1 MKKYGKKSVLAEP
14 SLARIFIFT
23 KNNVIIKLQI
33 KTNKIKNNKNMFTKH
48 YKIIITLAILFL
60 TIVSVKLANDD
71 SLTFDEVAHIP
82 AGYSYVSEFDYR
94 LNPEHPPLVKVL
106 SGIPLLFLNLN
117 FETSQNLWNETNQW
131 GEYKQWQA
139 GHHLLH
145 EVGNN
150 VDQITF
156 FARLPIILISIGLA
170 LLLFQWGK
178 KIGGTATGIFAL
190 LLCVFDPN
198 ILGHNHLVTT
208 DIGIAAA
215 MVFAFYFFLSFV
227 RHPSWKNAF
236 LTGLTLGIAQITK
249 FSAILLVI
257 FFVLLLITF
266 IIFKLFEIENHKFRF
281 ILNYF
286 KKSILIGFT
295 IFFVIWLTYIPFT
308 YNMPTEVLSTLT
320 PAKINP
326 DDGIIDQQA
335 FNFIILTNKN
345 SLTRSLGT
353 YVYGVMYVKNRV
365 AGGNGAYFMGQV
377 ANQSFPTYFPVAFI
391 TKQTL
396 FHLFFYVFAIS
407 TFLIL
412 IYQDILKLFSQKITK
427 SLSGGRKYIL
437 HNFTEISL
445 ILFIIFYLYISITGN
460 LNIGFRHLFPIMP
473 LIYLI
478 TARVCVNI
486 YSKLINGKGIIAIR
500 YVFIA
505 MISLMITEVIWAYP
519 YYISYFN
526 QTVGGPKNGY
536 KIMTDSNAD
545 WGQDLK
551 RLEKYLNEHP
561 EIDKI
566 HVHYFGGDR
575 PSNRLGEDRFIEWW
589 DSKRPIE
596 KGYYAIS
603 VNHLQGSIYNSELS
617 DDNSYRWTLK
627 YKPIAQVGTSFLI
640 YKVE

>member
-1 MKKYGKKSVLAEP
+1 
-14 SLARIFIFT
+14 
-23 KNNVIIKLQI
+23 
-33 KTNKIKNNKNMFTKH
+33 MFTKH
-48 YKIIITLAILFL
+48 YKIIVTLAISFL
-60 TIVSVKLANDD
+60 LIVSVKLANDD
-71 SLTFDEVAHIP
+71 SLTFDEVAHIL

-106 SGIPLLFLNLN
+106 SGIPLLFLHLN
-117 FETSQNLWNETNQW
+117 FETTQELWNEVNQW

-145 EVGNN
+145 EAGNN
-150 VDQITF
+150 VDQIAL
-156 FARLPIILISIGLA
+156 FARLPIILISVGLA
-170 LLLFQWGK
+170 LLLFWWGK
-178 KIGGTATGIFAL
+178 KIGGIATGIFAL
-190 LLCVFDPN
+190 LLYVFDPN
-198 ILGHNHLVTT
+198 IIGHSHLVTT

-215 MVFAFYFFLSFV
+215 TTLAFYFFLNFV
-227 RHPSWKNAF
+227 RNPSWKNAI

-266 IIFKLFEIENHKFRF
+266 VIFKLIDVKNNKISF
-281 ILNYF
+281 ISGYLA
-286 KKSILIGFT
+286 KSLLIGIV
-295 IFFVIWLTYIPFT
+295 IFFTIWLTYIPFT
-308 YNMPTEVLSTLT
+308 FNMPTTVLSTLA

-326 DDGIIDQQA
+326 DTSIIDEKA
-335 FNFIILTNKN
+335 LDFVLWSNEN
-345 SLTRSLGT
+345 SITRSLGT

-365 AGGNGAYFMGQV
+365 AGGNGAYFMGEV
-377 ANQSFPTYFPVAFI
+377 SDKAFPNYFPVAFL

-407 TFLIL
+407 AFIIL
-412 IYQDILKLFSQKITK
+412 TYQNILKLFSQKIG
-427 SLSGGRKYIL
+427 LSASSGRKYVL

-445 ILFIIFYLYISITGN
+445 LLFVIFYFYISITGN

-478 TARVCVNI
+478 TAKVCVDI
-486 YSKLINGKGIIAIR
+486 YSKLINEKRIIAVR
-500 YVFIA
+500 YIFIA
-505 MISLMITEVIWAYP
+505 IIALMISETVMQFP

-536 KIMTDSNAD
+536 KIITDSNAD

-551 RLEKYLNEHP
+551 RLEEYLDKHP

-566 HVHYFGGDR
+566 RVHYFGGDR
-575 PSNRLGEDRFIEWW
+575 PQNRLGKDRFIEWW

-603 VNHLQGSIYNSELS
+603 VNHLQGSLYDKNKSEDS
-617 DDNSYRWTLK
+617 SYHWLLN
-627 YKPIAQVGTSFLI
+627 YKPIHQVGTSILI